1 LGTDR
6 VNIHQD
12 DDVSILLLSI
22 IANRKGKVRKR
33 DRFRSERCCS
43 ILPFAIRFAS
53 RALVIMPSAASESSF
68 PSQERNP
75 EPSHPSE
82 EEQPPQHTAIVHR
95 CHSEPSGYLSSNAER
110 RQQEQRQGSH
120 HRTDSIVTTEQLHSV
135 AVSTHTNCADHFDD
149 TRNNNSNN
157 NNINNSNT
165 TSKQQL
171 FYGIY
176 GHLRQMLDYTYH
188 SFYKKE
194 RQWLHDAIID
204 DALVSL
210 LPPSKEEPETNGATS
225 STDRMNATATTTSDS
240 ESTVNQYSLTTLATK
255 IAPTTSTASTT
266 ATAAKMM
273 IPQHQQ
279 QPMWMILVI
288 GVHGVG
294 KHYVIQ
300 DLIQRKRLRLLSF
313 VGIDS
318 GALYR

>member
-1 LGTDR
+1 
-6 VNIHQD
+6 
-12 DDVSILLLSI
+12 
-22 IANRKGKVRKR
+22 
-33 DRFRSERCCS
+33 
-43 ILPFAIRFAS
+43 
-53 RALVIMPSAASESSF
+53 MPSAASESSF
-68 PSQERNP
+68 SSERNP
-75 EPSHPSE
+75 EPSQHPSE

-95 CHSEPSGYLSSNAER
+95 CHSEPSGYLSSNEER

-120 HRTDSIVTTEQLHSV
+120 HRTDSIVTTEQLHSL
-135 AVSTHTNCADHFDD
+135 AVSTHTNCTDHFDD
-149 TRNNNSNN
+149 THNNNN
-157 NNINNSNT
+157 NNINNNNT

-240 ESTVNQYSLTTLATK
+240 ESTMNQYSLTTLATT
-255 IAPTTSTASTT
+255 IAPTTTSTT
-266 ATAAKMM
+266 ATVAKMM
-273 IPQHQQ
+273 IPQHEQ

-318 GALYR
+318 GALFR